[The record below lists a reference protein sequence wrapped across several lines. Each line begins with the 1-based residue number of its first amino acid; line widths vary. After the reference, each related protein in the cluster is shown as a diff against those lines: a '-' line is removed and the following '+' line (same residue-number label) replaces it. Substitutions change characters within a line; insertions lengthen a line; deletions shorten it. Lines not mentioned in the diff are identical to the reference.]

1 MGRAHEVRAAS
12 MAKTAAAKSK
22 LNAKWS
28 KLIYMAAKS
37 GLPDPSVNQA
47 LKKEIERA
55 KKEQGTAECIKK
67 AIEKAKG
74 GTGEN
79 YESIRYEGFGPEGS
93 MIIVECLTDNT
104 NRTLVA
110 VRTALSRCGFNLGV
124 AGSASYQFHNYA
136 VLAFDNLSEDEALE
150 TLLMADV
157 DVQEYETDEDGVVT
171 ICAPNTDYSK
181 ARDALTDAK
190 PDINFLEDHV
200 TWIPQSYIKFADEK
214 HVNQLHRVIDALN
227 EIDDVQDI
235 YHNVE
240 LEEEAEE

>member
-28 KLIYMAAKS
+28 KIIYMAAKS
-37 GLPDPSVNQA
+37 GVPDPELNQT
-47 LKKEIERA
+47 LKKEIEKA
-55 KKEQGTAECIKK
+55 KREQVTSECIKN
-67 AIEKAKG
+67 AIQKAKG

-79 YESIRYEGFGPEGS
+79 FEPIRYEGFGPAGS
-93 MIIVECLTDNT
+93 MMIVECLTDNT

-110 VRTALSRCGFNLGV
+110 VRTAMSRCGFNLG
-124 AGSASYQFHNYA
+124 AIGSVSHQFNNYA
-136 VLAFDNLSEDEALE
+136 VFTFDNFSEDEALE
-150 TLLMADV
+150 ALLMADV

-171 ICAPNTDYSK
+171 VCAPNTDYSK

-200 TWIPQSYIKFADEK
+200 IWLPQSYVTFTEEK
-214 HVNQLHRVIDALN
+214 NVDQLRRCIDTLN

-240 LEEEAEE
+240 LESAE

>member
-28 KLIYMAAKS
+28 KLIYMAAK
-37 GLPDPSVNQA
+37 GGVPDPDLNQA
-47 LKKEIERA
+47 LKKEIEKA
-55 KKEQGTAECIKK
+55 KREQVSAECIKK

-79 YESIRYEGFGPEGS
+79 YDPIRYEGYGPAGS

-110 VRTALSRCGFNLGV
+110 VRTAMSKCGFTLGAPGSV
-124 AGSASYQFHNYA
+124 AYQFNNYA
-136 VLAFDNLSEDEALE
+136 VFAFDNLSENDALE
-150 TLLMADV
+150 ALLMADV
-157 DVQEYETDEDGVVT
+157 DVKEYETDEDGVVT

-181 ARDALTDAK
+181 ARDALTEAK
-190 PDINFLEDHV
+190 PDINFLEDHII
-200 TWIPQSYIKFADEK
+200 WLPQGYISFSDEK
-214 HVNQLHRVIDALN
+214 HQGQLDRLEDLLN

-235 YHNVE
+235 YTNVE
-240 LEEEAEE
+240 

>member
-55 KKEQGTAECIKK
+55 KKEQVTAECIKK

-79 YESIRYEGFGPEGS
+79 YESIRYEGFGPAGS
-93 MIIVECLTDNT
+93 LIIVECLTDNT

-124 AGSASYQFHNYA
+124 NGSVSYQFHNYA

-150 TLLMADV
+150 ILLMADV
-157 DVQEYETDEDGVVT
+157 DVQDYFTEDGVVT
-171 ICAPNTDYSK
+171 IYAPNTDYTK

-190 PDINFLEDHV
+190 EDINFLEDHV
-200 TWIPQSYIKFADEK
+200 TWIPQSYVKFDEEK

-240 LEEEAEE
+240 LDEEEEE

>member
-28 KLIYMAAKS
+28 KIIYMAAKS
-37 GLPDPSVNQA
+37 GVPDPELNQK
-47 LKKEIERA
+47 LKREIEKA
-55 KKEQGTAECIKK
+55 KREQVTAECIKK

-79 YESIRYEGFGPEGS
+79 FEPIRYEGFGPNGS
-93 MIIVECLTDNT
+93 MMIVECLTDNT

-110 VRTALSRCGFNLGV
+110 VRTAMSRCGFNLGAIGSV
-124 AGSASYQFHNYA
+124 AHLFNNYA
-136 VLAFDNLSEDEALE
+136 VFAFDNLSEDEALE
-150 TLLMADV
+150 ILLMADV

-171 ICAPNTDYSK
+171 ICAPHTDYSK

-190 PDINFLEDHV
+190 PDINFLEDHILWLPPSYV
-200 TWIPQSYIKFADEK
+200 TFSDEK
-214 HVNQLHRVIDALN
+214 SISQLERCIDSLN

-240 LEEEAEE
+240 VVREEE